1 MQTAKLLLT
10 KIIEKSSYRSC
21 AICPCTTLIILPK
34 TWVDGQIPEP
44 YAIIKPIIYFSFLTC
59 LKNMKKIMAW
69 ASTLIEPLLMI
80 LIALGVLGFLLSM
93 YLPLFRMAERF

>member
-1 MQTAKLLLT
+1 MLIRCYLSLYNTHHPAEKLGLPD
-10 KIIEKSSYRSC
+10 KS
-21 AICPCTTLIILPK
+21 
-34 TWVDGQIPEP
+34 PEP
-44 YAIIKPIIYFSFLTC
+44 HAIIKPIIYLSFLTC
-59 LKNMKKIMAW
+59 MKNMKKIMAW

>member
-1 MQTAKLLLT
+1 MSIQWYLTLYNTHHPAEKLGLPD
-10 KIIEKSSYRSC
+10 KS
-21 AICPCTTLIILPK
+21 
-34 TWVDGQIPEP
+34 PEP
-44 YAIIKPIIYFSFLTC
+44 HAIIKPIIYLSFLTC
-59 LKNMKKIMAW
+59 MKNIMAW

>member
-1 MQTAKLLLT
+1 MSIQCYLTLYNTHHPAEKLGLPD
-10 KIIEKSSYRSC
+10 KS
-21 AICPCTTLIILPK
+21 
-34 TWVDGQIPEP
+34 PEP
-44 YAIIKPIIYFSFLTC
+44 HAIIKPIIYLSFLTC
-59 LKNMKKIMAW
+59 MKNMKKIMAW